1 MTLQYLDTGIL
12 QGYLVSA
19 WEKQLNTSDDPAN
32 GQWYTNGPNKD
43 NIGLYGGLTDTQQGD
58 LQFVLEEQSST
69 PTATVFASATVSNLN
84 GLNPSANT
92 LNLSYAVQATL
103 TTTHTNINTVKAGVK
118 VEAKADFL
126 VAGAKVT
133 ISGDYEHS
141 WQDTSTTTTTYI
153 STFTY
158 SEPITV
164 PAWPG
169 LSGPNYRNAVYRYRA
184 LPRQHRGHRHV

>member
-1 MTLQYLDTGIL
+1 M
-12 QGYLVSA
+12 
-19 WEKQLNTSDDPAN
+19 
-32 GQWYTNGPNKD
+32 
-43 NIGLYGGLTDTQQGD
+43 
-58 LQFVLEEQSST
+58 
-69 PTATVFASATVSNLN
+69 FASATVSNLN

-141 WQDTSTTTTTYI
+141 WQDTSTTTTTYMT

-164 PAWPG
+164 PAPG